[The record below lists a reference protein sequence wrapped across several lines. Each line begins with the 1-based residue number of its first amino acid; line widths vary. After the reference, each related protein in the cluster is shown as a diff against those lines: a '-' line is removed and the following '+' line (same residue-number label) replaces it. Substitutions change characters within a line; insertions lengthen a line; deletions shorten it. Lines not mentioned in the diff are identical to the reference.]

1 MKVGDKVKVVD
12 GSYYDTD
19 GDTVTGMTGKVV
31 DISRGCVVLF
41 DVYLTDDMVI
51 CFEERELEV
60 IQ

>member
-12 GSYYDTD
+12 GSYYDND

-31 DISRGCVVLF
+31 GISHGCVVLF
-41 DVYLTDDMVI
+41 DVHLTDDMVI